1 MEDPRKIVL
10 CDSNIVIIDT
20 QKKNKYFTEFYI
32 LSQWFLFTNKSTTYY
47 PSEKRRTAIRTSPD
61 ADDVSD

>member
-10 CDSNIVIIDT
+10 CDSNLVIIDT
-20 QKKNKYFTEFYI
+20 QKNKYYTEFYI

-47 PSEKRRTAIRTSPD
+47 PSEKRRTAIRNVTEN
-61 ADDVSD
+61 ADNVSD